1 MAMAAEGGE
10 RMAVL
15 NGCDLNGR
23 VALITGAAGGIGQAT
38 VDAFIQA
45 GATVVAADL
54 TVPDAA
60 STGSADGR
68 EARLTAHEADVSEP
82 ESVERLVT
90 AVVAAHGRIDV
101 FVNAAAILDVQPFL
115 ELTLESWE
123 RTFAVNTRGAFI
135 AGQAV
140 ARQMVRQ
147 GEGGRIVAIASNI
160 ARIPRLNNA
169 AYCASKAAVVH
180 LVRCMALELAQYDIT
195 VNALCPG
202 STATPM
208 LVDVQAKGDRSRL
221 EGIIRGSLEQWRTG
235 IPLGRLAEPEDQ
247 AAMAVFLATESARHI
262 TGQILCVDGGQTL
275 F

>member
-1 MAMAAEGGE
+1 MEGE

-15 NGCDLNGR
+15 NACDLTGR
-23 VALITGAAGGIGQAT
+23 VALVTGAAGGIGEAT
-38 VDAFIQA
+38 VEAFIQA
-45 GATVVAADL
+45 GATVAAADL
-54 TVPDAA
+54 AAPDSI
-60 STGSADGR
+60 STGSGEGR
-68 EARLTAHEADVSEP
+68 EAQLTTHQVDISEP
-82 ESVERLVT
+82 ESVERLVA
-90 AVVAAHGRIDV
+90 AVVAAHGRIDA

-115 ELTLESWE
+115 EVTLDSWE
-123 RTFAVNTRGAFI
+123 RTFAVNTRGAFL

-169 AYCASKAAVVH
+169 SYCASKAAVVH

-262 TGQILCVDGGQTL
+262 TGQALCVDGGQTL

>member
-1 MAMAAEGGE
+1 MV
-10 RMAVL
+10 VL
-15 NGCDLNGR
+15 HGCDLRGR
-23 VALITGAAGGIGQAT
+23 VALIIGAAGGIGQACLE
-38 VDAFIQA
+38 AFAQA
-45 GATVVAADL
+45 GAAVASADL
-54 TVPDAA
+54 PGSDIEAAGAAAANPDQH
-60 STGSADGR
+60 T
-68 EARLTAHEADVSEP
+68 THQVDVSDP
-82 ESVERLVT
+82 ASVEQLVVD
-90 AVVAAHGRIDV
+90 VVAAHGRIDA

-115 ELTLESWE
+115 ELTLDSWE
-123 RTFAVNTRGAFI
+123 RTFAVNTRGAFL

-147 GEGGRIVAIASNI
+147 NEGGRIIEIASNI
-160 ARIPRLNNA
+160 ARIPRINNA
-169 AYCASKAAVVH
+169 AYCSSKAAVVH
-180 LVRCMALELAQYDIT
+180 LVRCMALELAQYNIT

-247 AAMAVFLATESARHI
+247 AAMAVFLASESARHI
-262 TGQILCVDGGQTL
+262 TGQVLCVDGGQTL

>member
-1 MAMAAEGGE
+1 
-10 RMAVL
+10 MAVL

-38 VDAFIQA
+38 VEAFIQS
-45 GATVVAADL
+45 GATVAAADL
-54 TVPDAA
+54 TAPD
-60 STGSADGR
+60 SVSVDSGDGR
-68 EARLTAHEADVSEP
+68 EARLTIHQVDVSEP
-82 ESVERLVT
+82 ESVEQLVA
-90 AVVAAHGRIDV
+90 AVVAAHGRIDA
-101 FVNAAAILDVQPFL
+101 FINAAAILDVQPFL
-115 ELTLESWE
+115 ELTLDSWE
-123 RTFAVNTRGAFI
+123 RTFAVNTRGAFL

-140 ARQMVRQ
+140 AGQMVRQ
-147 GEGGRIVAIASNI
+147 GEGGRIVEIASNI

-221 EGIIRGSLEQWRTG
+221 DGIIRGSLEQWRTG

-262 TGQILCVDGGQTL
+262 TGQVLCVDGGQTL

>member
-1 MAMAAEGGE
+1 
-10 RMAVL
+10 MAVL

-38 VDAFIQA
+38 VEAFLRA
-45 GATVVAADL
+45 GATVAAADL
-54 TVPDAA
+54 AAPDGAR
-60 STGSADGR
+60 TGSGDER
-68 EARLTAHEADVSEP
+68 EAQLTTHQVDVSEP
-82 ESVERLVT
+82 GSVERLVG
-90 AVVAAHGRIDV
+90 AVVDTHGRIDA

-115 ELTLESWE
+115 ELTLDSWE
-123 RTFAVNTRGAFI
+123 RTFAVNTRGAFL
-135 AGQAV
+135 AGQAI

-147 GEGGRIVAIASNI
+147 SEGGRIVEIASNI

-262 TGQILCVDGGQTL
+262 TGQVLCVDGGQTL

>member
-1 MAMAAEGGE
+1 L
-10 RMAVL
+10 AVL
-15 NGCDLNGR
+15 NGCKLDGC

-38 VDAFIQA
+38 IGAFVEA
-45 GATVVAADL
+45 GATVAAADL
-54 TVPDAA
+54 STLDDTVSVA
-60 STGSADGR
+60 GSGD
-68 EARLTAHEADVSEP
+68 EARVTTHQADVSDP
-82 ESVERLVT
+82 ESVARLMNQ
-90 AVVAAHGRIDV
+90 VVDAHGHIDA

-115 ELTLESWE
+115 ELSLESWE
-123 RTFAVNTRGAFI
+123 RTFAVNTRGAFLT
-135 AGQAV
+135 GQAV

-147 GEGGRIVAIASNI
+147 GAGGRIVLIASNI

-169 AYCASKAAVVH
+169 AYCASKAAVIH

-208 LVDVQAKGDRSRL
+208 LVDVQAKGDPSRL

-247 AAMAVFLATESARHI
+247 AATALFLATESARHI
-262 TGQILCVDGGQTL
+262 TGQVLCVDGGQTL